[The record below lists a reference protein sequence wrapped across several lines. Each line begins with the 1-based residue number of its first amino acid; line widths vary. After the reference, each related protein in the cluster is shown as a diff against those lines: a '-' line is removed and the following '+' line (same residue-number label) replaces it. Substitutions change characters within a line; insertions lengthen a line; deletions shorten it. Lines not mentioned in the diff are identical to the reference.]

1 MTTIINT
8 KIGES
13 KNVARVWLEGQKLA
27 RAGVQIG
34 KRYLL
39 VSNKAMARI
48 ELREAANEPAAGQ
61 VFTVSKRERRG
72 VVTPLIEVRSH
83 ELSNVFDNVERVRV
97 AIRQGRIV
105 ITAHH
110 QDVKVAERE
119 KRLIEK
125 LRRGEELAV
134 GSLFHGSGVIDRA
147 MHSGLL
153 RSGVGSFVQVG
164 VEIEPEYLDCS
175 LRNSPMLWRDDSV
188 AICSD
193 IREVNWGN
201 NAPQAELLLA
211 GVPCTGASRSG
222 RSKNKL
228 SCAEEHVDAGSLFVY
243 FLDAVKALNPAVVVL
258 ENVPEY
264 QDSASM
270 VVIRSVLSS
279 LGYQLSEA
287 VLDGNEFGALER
299 RRRLAMVAVSRGL
312 DTVFDFSSLKPV
324 RQKETTLKEVLED
337 LPLDSERWKPYDY
350 LAEKEKRDKA
360 AGKGFARQLL
370 TGDEPFCG
378 VIGRG
383 YAKARSTEPFI
394 KHPTDPSL
402 SRLLSVAEH
411 ARVKGIPVE
420 MFAGASETTG
430 HEMAGQS
437 VIFPVFEA
445 LGQGLGALLTQL
457 AWPEVRVTS
466 YCQPVDAASAGGA
479 GAVCHVVGIKPET
492 LMPANAE
499 GFKQLALSMAV

>member
-1 MTTIINT
+1 M
-8 KIGES
+8 
-13 KNVARVWLEGQKLA
+13 
-27 RAGVQIG
+27 
-34 KRYLL
+34 
-39 VSNKAMARI
+39 
-48 ELREAANEPAAGQ
+48 
-61 VFTVSKRERRG
+61 
-72 VVTPLIEVRSH
+72 TPLIEVRSH

-164 VEIEPEYLDCS
+164 VEIEPVYLDCS

-193 IREVNWGN
+193 IRRGELGQQC
-201 NAPQAELLLA
+201 APGRAAAGRFALHRRLPQRTQQKQAVVRRGACRRRFAVRLLPRCGQGAESGSGCAGERA
-211 GVPCTGASRSG
+211 GVPGQCFDGG
-222 RSKNKL
+222 HPL
-228 SCAEEHVDAGSLFVY
+228 
-243 FLDAVKALNPAVVVL
+243 
-258 ENVPEY
+258 
-264 QDSASM
+264 
-270 VVIRSVLSS
+270 VLSS

-324 RQKETTLKEVLED
+324 RQKEATLKELLED

-350 LAEKEKRDKA
+350 LARE
-360 AGKGFARQLL
+360 GKARQ
-370 TGDEPFCG
+370 GRRQG
-378 VIGRG
+378 VC
-383 YAKARSTEPFI
+383 AP
-394 KHPTDPSL
+394 
-402 SRLLSVAEH
+402 
-411 ARVKGIPVE
+411 
-420 MFAGASETTG
+420 
-430 HEMAGQS
+430 
-437 VIFPVFEA
+437 
-445 LGQGLGALLTQL
+445 
-457 AWPEVRVTS
+457 
-466 YCQPVDAASAGGA
+466 AADG
-479 GAVCHVVGIKPET
+479 
-492 LMPANAE
+492 
-499 GFKQLALSMAV
+499 